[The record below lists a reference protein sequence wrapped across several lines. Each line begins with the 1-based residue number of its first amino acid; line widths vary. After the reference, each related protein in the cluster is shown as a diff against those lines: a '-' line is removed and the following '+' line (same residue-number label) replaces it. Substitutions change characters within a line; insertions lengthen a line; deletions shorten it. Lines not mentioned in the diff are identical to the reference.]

1 MTLIFI
7 HGIAM
12 DPDPAHAGAIEA
24 AWRAALAR
32 HDRDG
37 RIDAQPRRLAYY
49 ADILDKYRPGL
60 AMARGEALRAH
71 RTDGEDLQAELLPEI
86 MASVD
91 FDALGLPEIGRALQA
106 SNASSSAAAFLA
118 PISDYLPR
126 LPTELLVLI
135 RRFLRQADLYFTN
148 REAAAEIDARVLE
161 KLEPALTAGERPI
174 IIAHSLGSVIAYKL
188 LAEMRGRRPADQVPQ
203 LITMGSPLALS
214 AIRRRLPAP
223 FGRPAIAA
231 EWRNYYATTDFVT
244 GGQGIPAGD
253 DARIFNHQRRGMP
266 FPYHLPEDYLENAL
280 LADHLAA
287 KLP

>member
-60 AMARGEALRAH
+60 TMARGEALRAH
-71 RTDGEDLQAELLPEI
+71 RTDGADLQAELLPEI

-91 FDALGLPEIGRALQA
+91 FDALGLPDMARALQA
-106 SNASSSAAAFLA
+106 ANAPSRAAAFLA

-126 LPTELLVLI
+126 LPAELLVLI

-223 FGRPAIAA
+223 FVRPAIAA